1 MQNAILG
8 HLKSKL
14 FYHCLVLCILM
25 LTTVAACSAPESPM
39 SASKPASTSPSTG
52 AIKYGGTLRIASQLD
67 GGDIGY
73 PPKII
78 RGDSLRLVVPCVE
91 TLLRTDATGQL
102 VPWLATDYK
111 LDAAAK
117 SITLSIRK
125 GVKFHDG
132 TDLNAEAVKWNL
144 DKSVAA
150 KAMGTQQIKSVDLV
164 DDYTVRVTLS
174 TWDNTVISY
183 FAYNPGLMISPSAY
197 DKNGEEW
204 AIKNPVGTGPFK
216 FVSKVTDV
224 KTIFKKFDGYWQK
237 GKPYVDGIEWAPIP
251 EAVPRQLALRTSEI
265 DICNNV
271 SFEDRASLEK
281 DGYIVKRMN
290 LSLGATG
297 PIIPDS
303 ANPNSPFANVKVR
316 QAIAHAIDAKSIV
329 TGLFRNEAEVTNQF
343 SIAKSWAY
351 NPSITGYPYD
361 PAKSKQLLA
370 EAGFPNGFKTTFF
383 YFKSYENDL
392 LAPSYQAFLKAVGID
407 LVVEPALPPRFD
419 QVALQGGKWE
429 GLINGIVS
437 PIPDPVAALAGRYMG
452 TNPKVFSQMLVPD
465 DYRQMMMNSMTAAD
479 FEAKKKY
486 FQEAVKLMIDKY
498 CLWIPTYSN
507 LDATVFA
514 KYVHNSGWM
523 DYPANTA
530 QWTPEEVWMD
540 K

>member
-1 MQNAILG
+1 MKNTIRG
-8 HLKSKL
+8 TTKSKL
-14 FYHCLVLCILM
+14 FYFCLLLCILAM
-25 LTTVAACSAPESPM
+25 VTMSACSNSQSPV
-39 SASKPASTSPSTG
+39 STSKPAATSPSAAT
-52 AIKYGGTLRIASQLD
+52 AKYGGTLKIASQLD

-73 PPKII
+73 PPKIT
-78 RGDSLRLVVPCVE
+78 RGDSLRLVAPCVE

-132 TDLNAEAVKWNL
+132 TDFNAEAVKWNL
-144 DKSVAA
+144 DQSVAA

-164 DDYTVRVTLS
+164 DDYTIRVALS

-183 FAYNPGLMISPSAY
+183 FAYTPGLMVSPSAY
-197 DKNGEEW
+197 NKNGEAW
-204 AIKNPVGTGPFK
+204 TVKNPVGTGPFQ
-216 FVSKVTDV
+216 FVSKVIDV
-224 KTIFKKFDGYWQK
+224 KTVFKKFDGYWQK
-237 GKPYVDGIEWAPIP
+237 GKPYVDGIEWMPIG
-251 EAVPRQLALRTSEI
+251 EAIPRQLALRTGEI

-271 SFEDRASLEK
+271 SSDDRSGLEK
-281 DGYIVKRMN
+281 DGYLIKRMN

-297 PIIPDS
+297 PLIPDS
-303 ANPNSPFANVKVR
+303 ANQNSPFANIKVR
-316 QAIAHAIDAKSIV
+316 QAVAHAIDAKSIV
-329 TGLFRNEAEVTNQF
+329 TGLFHNEAEVTNQF
-343 SIAKSWAY
+343 SIPKSWAY
-351 NPSITGYPYD
+351 DPSIAGYPYN
-361 PAKSKQLLA
+361 PAKAKQLLA

-383 YFKSYENDL
+383 YFKSYENDI

-407 LVVEPALPPRFD
+407 LSVEAALPPRFD

-437 PIPDPVAALAGRYMG
+437 PIPDPVASLTARYIG

-465 DYRQMMMNSMTAAD
+465 DYRQIMTNSITAGD
-479 FEAKKKY
+479 FESKKKY
-486 FQEAVKLMIDKY
+486 FQEGVKLMIDKY
-498 CLWIPTYSN
+498 CLWIPTYSS

-523 DYPANTA
+523 EYPANTA
-530 QWTPEEVWMD
+530 QWTPENVWMD